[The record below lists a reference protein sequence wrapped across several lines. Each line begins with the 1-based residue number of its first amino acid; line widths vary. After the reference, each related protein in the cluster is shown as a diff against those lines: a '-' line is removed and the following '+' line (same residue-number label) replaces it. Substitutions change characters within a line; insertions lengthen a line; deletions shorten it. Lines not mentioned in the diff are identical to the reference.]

1 MKKLEYYKSSSFLIV
16 LALIILGL
24 GVLMALYVN
33 NTARSLRFD
42 AKIINETGIV
52 RGAIQRVTKLV
63 LSDSSRLSAEIFV
76 EINGLFNHFISEDDR
91 NKHDGVDENVFDGI
105 LNLREEWYCLEIIL
119 IEYQLNPSEQTEK
132 EIIEKSEHCWEAA
145 DSVVLSAQLAT
156 EDKVGSFKLFYR
168 ILAINAITAILVILH
183 VILFVRRKLEFESLH
198 DSLTGLFNRRSFDNS
213 IQSEV
218 ARCLRYSSM
227 LSLIL
232 LDVDK
237 FKIVNDEHGHGA
249 GDRVLIDLA
258 GVVENSVRE
267 SDLVFRVGGDEF
279 AVICPGTTGDQA
291 FMLAEKVRK
300 KIKQYPFATGC
311 TETISLGAAEYRKG
325 VTKEQLYQHA
335 DKALYCAKNAGRNC
349 TEIWTKGDCQ

>member
-1 MKKLEYYKSSSFLIV
+1 MNKLEYYRPSSFLIV

-63 LSDSSRLSAEIFV
+63 LSNSYQRSDEIFI
-76 EINGLFNHFISEDDR
+76 EINCLFDHFISEDDS
-91 NKHDGVDENVFDGI
+91 NLHDGVDETVFNGI
-105 LNLREEWYCLEIIL
+105 LNLRGEWHTLESLL
-119 IEYQLNPSEQTEK
+119 IEFEVNPSEQTERDIV
-132 EIIEKSEHCWEAA
+132 EESEHCWEAA
-145 DSVVLSAQLAT
+145 DSVVLSAQFAT
-156 EDKVGSFKLFYR
+156 EDKVGEFKLFYR

-183 VILFVRRKLEFESLH
+183 VIIFVRRKLEFESLH
-198 DSLTGLFNRRSFDNS
+198 DPLTDLFNRRSFDNA

-218 ARCLRYSSM
+218 ARCLRYSST

-232 LDVDK
+232 LDADN

-249 GDRVLIDLA
+249 GDKVLIDLA
-258 GVVENSVRE
+258 GVIRNSVRE

-279 AVICPGTTGDQA
+279 AIICPETTADDA
-291 FMLAEKVRK
+291 FRLAEKVRE
-300 KIKQYPFATGC
+300 IIEQYPFATGG
-311 TETISLGAAEYRKG
+311 TETISLGVAGYQAG
-325 VTKEQLYQHA
+325 DTKEQLYQHA
-335 DKALYCAKNAGRNC
+335 DQALYRAKNSGRNRA
-349 TEIWTKGDCQ
+349 EVYSE